1 MNPKLKFFAACIAL
15 SLAAPCFSQSA
26 TNGQQ
31 QFTQHVQKAQQF
43 LSEKRPDLAIPEL
56 EAAVKLNPQS
66 VDVQGNLGVLLF
78 FQGKFA
84 AAIPHLRIAVAGD
97 SSLAKLQGLLGIA
110 EEHTQDSSDATAD
123 LAAAFPHIQD
133 QKFKVRVGLELV
145 SLYTTGNDLNH
156 ASAILAQLQK
166 VAPDNPEVL
175 YAAYRTYSDLMV
187 QSMLS
192 LSLVAPNSAQMH
204 QMLAH
209 EEIKRGD
216 SNGAIAEFRKALAI
230 DPDLPGAHFDLA
242 ELLKT
247 SQNPKVKAEA
257 EQEYR
262 ADLAQNPNDGRAER
276 RLGEIDAEYGNTD
289 KALQEF
295 TRAVQMQ
302 PDDADAKLDLAKIL
316 IQMGHDDKAMPL
328 LEQAVQLDPTNP
340 VAHLRL
346 AQLYQRK
353 GRQADAQ
360 QQVALYKK
368 YTQIK
373 TKLEASYKQLRVQ
386 PNEIELNGTSQK

>member
-1 MNPKLKFFAACIAL
+1 MNHKLKYLAACIVL
-15 SLAAPCFSQSA
+15 SLAAVPCFSQSA
-26 TNGQQ
+26 NTSE
-31 QFTQHVQKAQQF
+31 QFTEHVHKAQQF

-56 EAAVKLNPQS
+56 EAAVRLNPQA

-78 FQGKFA
+78 FQGKYA
-84 AAIPHLRIAVAGD
+84 AAVPHLRAAVAAD
-97 SSLAKLQGLLGIA
+97 ASLSKIQGLLGIA
-110 EEHTQDSSDATAD
+110 EEHTQDPADAVAD
-123 LAAAFPHIQD
+123 LAAAFPHLQD
-133 QKFKVRVGLELV
+133 KPFKVRVGLELV
-145 SLYTTGNDLNH
+145 SLYTSGNDLNH
-156 ASAILAQLQK
+156 AAAVLTQLQK
-166 VAPDNPEVL
+166 TEPANPEVL
-175 YAAYRTYSDLMV
+175 YAAYRTYSELMA

-192 LSLVAPNSAQMH
+192 LALVAPNSAQMH

-216 SNGAIAEFRKALAI
+216 TNAAIAEFRKAIAI
-230 DPDLPGAHFDLA
+230 NPDLPGVHFDLA

-276 RLGEIDAEYGNTD
+276 RLGEIDAEYGRAQQAYN
-289 KALQEF
+289 EF
-295 TRAVQMQ
+295 SRAVQMQ
-302 PDDADAKLDLAKIL
+302 PNDADAKLDLAKIL

-360 QQVALYKK
+360 HQVDLYKK

-373 TKLEASYKQLRVQ
+373 TKLEASYKELRVQ
-386 PNEIELNGTSQK
+386 PNEIELNGESEK